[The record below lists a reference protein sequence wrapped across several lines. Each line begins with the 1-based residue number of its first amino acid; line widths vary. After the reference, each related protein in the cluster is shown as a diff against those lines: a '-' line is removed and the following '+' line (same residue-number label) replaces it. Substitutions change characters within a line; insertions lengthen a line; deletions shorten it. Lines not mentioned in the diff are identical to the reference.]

1 MKPSPAAKPMRA
13 DAKRNHGSILRA
25 AEEVF
30 AVQGLDASMDD
41 IAVAVGLGVGTIYR
55 RFGSKAE
62 LVDALFDQRLER
74 FVELI
79 MDGASRPTA
88 WEGLCEVMR
97 SFVAIQGENRAVQQ
111 LFFTSADDAAIRL
124 RARIEPLLTDLV
136 ERAKAEGS
144 LRLDFAATDVPILTN
159 SISRVA
165 HAASPAGPELAR
177 RHLELV
183 LKGIAATPDPV
194 AVPPALS
201 DDDFGAWIRASAD
214 RRRAQE

>member
-1 MKPSPAAKPMRA
+1 MEPTAAAKPLRA
-13 DAKRNHGSILRA
+13 DAKRNHESILEA

-30 AVQGLDASMDD
+30 AVQGLNASMDD
-41 IAVAVGLGVGTIYR
+41 IAAAVGLGVGTIYR

-97 SFVAIQGENRAVQQ
+97 SFVAIQGGNRAVQQ
-111 LFFTSADDAAIRL
+111 LYFTSSDDAALRL
-124 RARIEPLLTDLV
+124 RARIEPLLTDLI

-144 LRLDFAATDVPILTN
+144 LRADFAATDVAILAN

-165 HAASPAGPELAR
+165 HATSPHGPELAR
-177 RHLELV
+177 RQLEFV
-183 LKGIAATPDPV
+183 LKGIAATADPEP
-194 AVPPALS
+194 VPAALS
-201 DDDFGAWIRASAD
+201 DDDFSEWIRASAD
-214 RRRAQE
+214 RRRAET